1 MFAENTRGLVSVGD
15 RGGRLHVGDG
25 QLGGDAILN
34 GDSEPFGP
42 GLDVQRLV
50 LEDGRRA
57 VDVIGE
63 EARDPGVELLHA
75 EARGVLV
82 ALVAIHVRRHVFQA
96 AILGELDLRSQWKL
110 CQWNCRFGTAE
121 KVRFRRPRCLQVA
134 DQFSGSGSLE
144 PNIEGLKSYQARIW
158 KKYLHALS

>member
-34 GDSEPFGP
+34 GDSKPFGP

-50 LEDGRRA
+50 LDDGRRA

-75 EARGVLV
+75 EARGVL
-82 ALVAIHVRRHVFQA
+82 
-96 AILGELDLRSQWKL
+96 DLRSQWKL
-110 CQWNCRFGTAE
+110 CQWNRRFGTAE